1 MSPTTKQNTDASTP
15 GKGNFMSDVMKA
27 MAISAEKLETI
38 SSKLRNAIE
47 DDTDQTILQADVLRA
62 TAELVGLVVRTSRI
76 LISSLVHTITDQT
89 VPP

>member
-1 MSPTTKQNTDASTP
+1 
-15 GKGNFMSDVMKA
+15 MSDVMKA

-62 TAELVGLVVRTSRI
+62 TAELVGLVVRTSQI